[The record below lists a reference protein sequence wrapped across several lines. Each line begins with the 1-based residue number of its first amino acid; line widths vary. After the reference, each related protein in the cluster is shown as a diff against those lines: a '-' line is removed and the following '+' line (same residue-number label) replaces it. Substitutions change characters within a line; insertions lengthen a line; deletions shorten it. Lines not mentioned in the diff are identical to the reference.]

1 VGRRSRCIDG
11 MVYAWSLRCFYV
23 SMVEAIC
30 H

>member
-1 VGRRSRCIDG
+1 VGRSRCIDG
-11 MVYAWSLRCFYV
+11 MVYAWSLRCIYV